1 MSGMMLSMGQIQADI
16 VVVKKL
22 LSEIENGNRNK
33 HLKSNSCFDYQ
44 LGGSW

>member
-22 LSEIENGNRNK
+22 LMEIDNGN
-33 HLKSNSCFDYQ
+33 
-44 LGGSW
+44 